1 MLSDEELIRQ
11 AASVINSR
19 RLSACVQ
26 AGGVGSALITESK
39 KIYVG
44 VCVDADC
51 GMGFCAEYN
60 AIGNMI
66 TFGESK
72 ILKIVAVSKYGMV
85 IPPCGRCREF
95 IVQVNPE
102 NADTIVL
109 LDKQKTVRLKELL
122 PEHWLESILQR

>member
-1 MLSDEELIRQ
+1 MLSNEELIRQ

-26 AGGVGSALITESK
+26 AGGVGSALITESGK
-39 KIYVG
+39 TYVG

-122 PEHWLESILQR
+122 PEHWLESILQN